1 MNNLVQPPSFLI
13 AQTDD
18 PELLEWLAK
27 AAQEGGGFVCAMA
40 NAALVADHE
49 NYPLVRPLILELRKK
64 YPRYEPSELVKQEIR
79 ERQS

>member
-1 MNNLVQPPSFLI
+1 MSYELPNFLI

-27 AAQEGGGFVCAMA
+27 ADQEGGGFVSSIAS
-40 NAALVADHE
+40 AALVADHE
-49 NYPLVRPLILELRKK
+49 NYALIRPLILTLRKK
-64 YPRYEPSELVKQEIR
+64 YTRYEPSELVKQEIR